1 MIYPTIGSVVREDS
15 RLDALVSQDAPIEV
29 LASGFE
35 WAEGPVW
42 FSDGGYLLFSDIPRN
57 SIHRWSE
64 ADGLTLWMQPSGY
77 TGVTDY
83 GAEPGSN
90 GLTRDPQG
98 RLVLC
103 EHGDR
108 RVSVLTA
115 GGGKLTLADRYQGK
129 RLNSPNDVVFKSD
142 GAMYFTDPPYGLP
155 NRWDDPLRELE
166 YCGVY
171 RLSPTGELSLLT
183 AEMSRPNGLAF
194 SPDEKTL
201 YVANSDPERAIW
213 MAYDVLPDG
222 SLGDG
227 RVFADVTAMYGVLP
241 GLPDGMKVDQHGNL
255 FATGPGG
262 VHVYAPSGELLGRID
277 PGVSTANCAWGVDG
291 ATLFLAS
298 DMYVCRIR
306 TKTRGAGW

>member
-1 MIYPTIGSVVREDS
+1 MIYPTIGSVVRENA
-15 RLDALVSQDAPIEV
+15 RLDALVSPEAKIEV

-35 WAEGPVW
+35 WSEGPVW
-42 FSDGGYLLFSDIPRN
+42 MAEAQCLLFSDIPRN
-57 SIHRWSE
+57 SIYRWSE
-64 ADGLTLWMQPSGY
+64 AAGLTLWMQPSGY
-77 TGVTDY
+77 TGIADY

-98 RLVLC
+98 QLVLC

-108 RVSVLTA
+108 RVSVVTS
-115 GGGKLTLADRYQGK
+115 GGGKLTLADRYRGK

-166 YCGVY
+166 FCGVY
-171 RLSPTGELSLLT
+171 RLSPTGELRLLT
-183 AEMSRPNGLAF
+183 ADMSRPNGLAF
-194 SPDEKTL
+194 SPDESTL
-201 YVANSDPERAIW
+201 YVANSDPEQAVW

-222 SLGDG
+222 TLENG
-227 RVFADVTAMYGVLP
+227 RVFVDVTAMVGQFP
-241 GLPDGMKVDQHGNL
+241 GLPDGMKVDRHGNL

-262 VHVYAPSGELLGRID
+262 VHVYDPTGELLGRID
-277 PGVSTANCAWGVDG
+277 TGIATANCAWGEDG
-291 ATLFLAS
+291 STLFLAS

-306 TKTRGAGW
+306 TLTRGAGW

>member
-1 MIYPTIGSVVREDS
+1 MIYPTIGSVVREDA
-15 RLDALVSQDAPIEV
+15 RLDALVSPEAPIEV

-35 WAEGPVW
+35 WAEGPIW
-42 FSDGGYLLFSDIPRN
+42 FKESGYLLFSDIPN
-57 SIHRWSE
+57 NAIHRWSE

-77 TGVTDY
+77 TGVADY

-90 GLTRDPQG
+90 GLTRDPRG

-108 RVSVLTA
+108 RVSVLTEN
-115 GGGKLTLADRYQGK
+115 GGKLTLADRYQGK

-142 GAMYFTDPPYGLP
+142 GSMYFTDPPYGLP
-155 NRWDDPLRELE
+155 NRWDDPLRELD

-171 RLSPTGELSLLT
+171 RLSPTGELTLLT

-194 SPDEKTL
+194 SPDEKIL
-201 YVANSDPERAIW
+201 YVANSDPDRAVW
-213 MAYDVLPDG
+213 TAFDVQRDG
-222 SLGDG
+222 SLAGG
-227 RVFADVTAMYGVLP
+227 RVFADVTPLYGALP

-277 PGVSTANCAWGVDG
+277 PGVATANCAWGEDG
-291 ATLFLAS
+291 STLFLAS

-306 TKTRGAGW
+306 TLTRGAGW

>member
-1 MIYPTIGSVVREDS
+1 
-15 RLDALVSQDAPIEV
+15 

-42 FSDGGYLLFSDIPRN
+42 FAEGGYLLFSDIPRN

-64 ADGLTLWMQPSGY
+64 AEGLTLWMRPSGY

-90 GLTRDPQG
+90 GLTRDLQG

-155 NRWDDPLRELE
+155 NRWDDPLRELD

-171 RLSPTGELSLLT
+171 RLSPDGELSLLT

-194 SPDEKTL
+194 SPDERTL
-201 YVANSDPERAIW
+201 YVANSDPEQAIW
-213 MAYDVLPDG
+213 MAYDVQPDG
-222 SLGDG
+222 SLGNG

-262 VHVYAPSGELLGRID
+262 VHVYDPSGELLGRID
-277 PGVSTANCAWGVDG
+277 PGVATANCAWGEDG
-291 ATLFLAS
+291 STLFLAS

>member
-1 MIYPTIGSVVREDS
+1 MIYPTIGSVVRENA
-15 RLDALVSQDAPIEV
+15 RLDDLIPVDAQIEV

-42 FSDGGYLLFSDIPRN
+42 FSEGGYLLFSDIPRN

-64 ADGLTLWMQPSGY
+64 AEGLTLWMRPSGY

-115 GGGKLTLADRYQGK
+115 GGGKLTLADRFEGK

-155 NRWDDPLRELE
+155 NRWDDPLRELDH
-166 YCGVY
+166 CGVY
-171 RLSPTGELSLLT
+171 RLSPSGELSLLT

-194 SPDEKTL
+194 SPDERTL

-222 SLGDG
+222 SLGGG
-227 RVFADVTAMYGVLP
+227 RVFADVTPMFGVFP
-241 GLPDGMKVDQHGNL
+241 GLPDGMKVDQRGNL

-262 VHVYAPSGELLGRID
+262 VHVYDPSGELLGRID
-277 PGVSTANCAWGVDG
+277 PGVATANCAWGEDG
-291 ATLFLAS
+291 STLFLAS
-298 DMYVCRIR
+298 DRYVCRIR
-306 TKTRGAGW
+306 TRTRGAGW

>member
-1 MIYPTIGSVVREDS
+1 MIYPTIGSVVRNDA
-15 RLDALVSQDAPIEV
+15 RLDALVSSEAPIEV

-35 WAEGPVW
+35 WAEGPIW
-42 FSDGGYLLFSDIPRN
+42 FSEGGYLLFSDIPN
-57 SIHRWSE
+57 NAIQRWSE

-77 TGVTDY
+77 TGVADY

-171 RLSPTGELSLLT
+171 RLSPTGELTLLT

-194 SPDEKTL
+194 SPDEQTL
-201 YVANSDPERAIW
+201 YVANSDPECAIW

-222 SLGDG
+222 SLDNG

-262 VHVYAPSGELLGRID
+262 VHVYDPSGELLGRID
-277 PGVSTANCAWGVDG
+277 PGVSTANCAWGEDG

-306 TKTRGAGW
+306 TQTRGAGW

>member
-15 RLDALVSQDAPIEV
+15 RLDALVSAEAPIEV

-35 WAEGPVW
+35 WAEGPIW
-42 FSDGGYLLFSDIPRN
+42 FSDGGCLLFSDIPRN

-90 GLTRDPQG
+90 GLTRDRQG

-155 NRWDDPLRELE
+155 NRWEDPLRELDF
-166 YCGVY
+166 CGVY
-171 RLSPTGELSLLT
+171 RLSPDGELSLLT

-213 MAYDVLPDG
+213 MAYDLQQDG
-222 SLGDG
+222 SLGTG

-262 VHVYAPSGELLGRID
+262 VHVYDPSGELLGRID
-277 PGVSTANCAWGVDG
+277 PGVATANCAWGEDG

>member
-1 MIYPTIGSVVREDS
+1 MIYPTIGSVVREDA
-15 RLDALVSQDAPIEV
+15 RLDALVSPEAKIEV

-35 WAEGPVW
+35 WSEGPIW
-42 FSDGGYLLFSDIPRN
+42 MPEAQCLLFSDIPRN
-57 SIHRWSE
+57 SIYRWSE
-64 ADGLTLWMQPSGY
+64 AAGLTLWMRPSGY
-77 TGVTDY
+77 TGVADY

-90 GLTRDPQG
+90 GLARDPQG

-108 RVSVLTA
+108 RISVLTTD
-115 GGGKLTLADRYQGK
+115 GGKLTLADRYRGK

-166 YCGVY
+166 FCGVY
-171 RLSPTGELSLLT
+171 RLSPSGELCLLT

-194 SPDEKTL
+194 SPDERTL
-201 YVANSDPERAIW
+201 YVANSDPERALW

-222 SLGDG
+222 SVANG
-227 RVFADVTAMYGVLP
+227 RVFVDVTSMVGQWP
-241 GLPDGMKVDQHGNL
+241 GLPDGMKVDCHGNL

-262 VHVYAPSGELLGRID
+262 VHVYDPTGELLGRID
-277 PGVSTANCAWGVDG
+277 TGIATANCAWGEDG
-291 ATLFLAS
+291 STLFLAS

-306 TKTRGAGW
+306 TRTRGAGW